1 MKKKTEHDRV
11 IFDKEKMVLENFVNI
26 ASFCPDVILSD
37 AAKRRDLDQ
46 LLCDDPRANEF
57 IKLDYKIYIDK
68 DDKDIKKFGDA
79 IFDWVTSLCDLIK
92 AMHNDLNFTVIP
104 AGSFPLNVKVGN
116 LDEFDYVLS
125 WENKAEIAKIQ
136 EISGKGHMLLPRL
149 RQAILYVINVVLVKS
164 EKKLNLSDIQFMRK
178 AHAINIQFSFMCSS
192 SHKHSVSIDLAISVR
207 TSTTVQEYFSQ
218 IDFPLK
224 GTPFEDSIDIN
235 EKMYWNCALD
245 RGFDRPDTN
254 IFDKPM
260 FETCDRISPNIRLC
274 YRVLKFIRDY
284 FFPCFARKGF
294 NLFTYCHVKYLKA
307 TCSSYLLKQVLFHEV
322 IEFPSSDHWN
332 NSFIH
337 LRIASMQQRI
347 SKDYPNL
354 FDDNKHGS
362 RFMYQTDA
370 FSPVKTNIMLWL
382 YNGCETISLQR
393 RSMLNEWGECTYVL
407 LENKILVTLPKFS
420 FIELEICIHPSF
432 EIIMFKSFRP
442 LLLHSK
448 ISIGLSEAFLDIVES
463 MDHVDLTSVSDA
475 DLGEILVL
483 LRLFVVTRKEICCS
497 NYLNKL
503 NNFKKMLYMYEMS
516 CFVAFGQLLGL
527 EFVYSVNSRDIP
539 LYKTMKEKIPSAF
552 ITLEVIFTS
561 ITWEERRFI
570 SKYLYQS
577 EPAAYREKGSK
588 TMIQSLDKVIDAF
601 KKSFVQCSGI
611 QANLWLLVSISTLRN
626 LK

>member
-57 IKLDYKIYIDK
+57 IKLDCKIYIDK

-104 AGSFPLNVKVGN
+104 AGSFPLNVKVEN
-116 LDEFDYVLS
+116 LDEFDYVLA

-136 EISGKGHMLLPRL
+136 EISGGGHMLLPRL

-192 SHKHSVSIDLAISVR
+192 NHKHSVSIDLAISVR

-362 RFMYQTDA
+362 RFMYHTDA

-393 RSMLNEWGECTYVL
+393 RSKLNVWGECTNVL

-448 ISIGLSEAFLDIVES
+448 ISIGLSEAFLDFVES

-475 DLGEILVL
+475 DVGEILVL

-539 LYKTMKEKIPSAF
+539 LYKTMKEKIPSVF

>member
-57 IKLDYKIYIDK
+57 IKLDCKIYIDK

-104 AGSFPLNVKVGN
+104 AGSFPLNVKVEN
-116 LDEFDYVLS
+116 LDEFDYVLA

-136 EISGKGHMLLPRL
+136 EISGGGHMLLPRL

-192 SHKHSVSIDLAISVR
+192 NHKHSVSIDLAISVR

-362 RFMYQTDA
+362 RFMYHTDA

-393 RSMLNEWGECTYVL
+393 RSTLNVWGECTNVL

-432 EIIMFKSFRP
+432 EIMFKSFRP

-475 DLGEILVL
+475 DVGEILVL

-552 ITLEVIFTS
+552 ITLEVMFTS

>member
-1 MKKKTEHDRV
+1 
-11 IFDKEKMVLENFVNI
+11 
-26 ASFCPDVILSD
+26 
-37 AAKRRDLDQ
+37 
-46 LLCDDPRANEF
+46 
-57 IKLDYKIYIDK
+57 
-68 DDKDIKKFGDA
+68 
-79 IFDWVTSLCDLIK
+79 
-92 AMHNDLNFTVIP
+92 
-104 AGSFPLNVKVGN
+104 
-116 LDEFDYVLS
+116 
-125 WENKAEIAKIQ
+125 
-136 EISGKGHMLLPRL
+136 
-149 RQAILYVINVVLVKS
+149 
-164 EKKLNLSDIQFMRK
+164 
-178 AHAINIQFSFMCSS
+178 
-192 SHKHSVSIDLAISVR
+192 
-207 TSTTVQEYFSQ
+207 
-218 IDFPLK
+218 
-224 GTPFEDSIDIN
+224 
-235 EKMYWNCALD
+235 
-245 RGFDRPDTN
+245 
-254 IFDKPM
+254 
-260 FETCDRISPNIRLC
+260 
-274 YRVLKFIRDY
+274 
-284 FFPCFARKGF
+284 
-294 NLFTYCHVKYLKA
+294 
-307 TCSSYLLKQVLFHEV
+307 
-322 IEFPSSDHWN
+322 
-332 NSFIH
+332 
-337 LRIASMQQRI
+337 MQQRI
-347 SKDYPNL
+347 SEDYPNL

-362 RFMYQTDA
+362 RFMYHTDA

-393 RSMLNEWGECTYVL
+393 RSTLNVWGECTNVL

-475 DLGEILVL
+475 DVGEILVL

>member
-57 IKLDYKIYIDK
+57 IKLDCKIYIDK

-104 AGSFPLNVKVGN
+104 AGSFPLNVKVEN
-116 LDEFDYVLS
+116 LDEFDYVLA

-136 EISGKGHMLLPRL
+136 EISGGGHMLLPRL

-192 SHKHSVSIDLAISVR
+192 NHKHSVSIDLAISVR

-362 RFMYQTDA
+362 RFMYHTDA

-393 RSMLNEWGECTYVL
+393 RSTLNVWGECTNVL

-448 ISIGLSEAFLDIVES
+448 ISIGLSEAFLDFVES

-475 DLGEILVL
+475 DVGEILVL

>member
-57 IKLDYKIYIDK
+57 IKLDCKIYIDK

-104 AGSFPLNVKVGN
+104 AGSFPLNVKVEN
-116 LDEFDYVLS
+116 LDEFDYVLA

-136 EISGKGHMLLPRL
+136 EISGGGHMLLPRL

-192 SHKHSVSIDLAISVR
+192 NHKHSVSIDLAISVR

-362 RFMYQTDA
+362 RFMYHTDA

-393 RSMLNEWGECTYVL
+393 RSTLNVWGECTNVL

-475 DLGEILVL
+475 DVGEILVL

>member
-68 DDKDIKKFGDA
+68 DDKDIKKFEDA

-178 AHAINIQFSFMCSS
+178 AHAINIQFSSMCSS
-192 SHKHSVSIDLAISVR
+192 SHKHSVSIDLAILVR
-207 TSTTVQEYFSQ
+207 TSTTIQEYFSQ

-224 GTPFEDSIDIN
+224 GTPFEDSVDIN

-245 RGFDRPDTN
+245 IGFDRPDTN

-260 FETCDRISPNIRLC
+260 LETCDRISPNIRLC

-284 FFPCFARKGF
+284 FFPCFAKKGF

-442 LLLHSK
+442 LLLHNK

-463 MDHVDLTSVSDA
+463 MDHVDLTSFSDA
-475 DLGEILVL
+475 DVGEILIL

-503 NNFKKMLYMYEMS
+503 NNFQKMLYMYEKS
-516 CFVAFGQLLGL
+516 CFVAFNQLLEL
-527 EFVYSVNSRDIP
+527 ECAYSVNSRDIP

-561 ITWEERRFI
+561 ITWEERSFI

-577 EPAAYREKGSK
+577 EPGAYREKGSK

-601 KKSFVQCSGI
+601 KKSFVHGSRI
-611 QANLWLLVSISTLRN
+611 QAHLWLLVSISTLRN